1 MNSANYGTQSP
12 QLKAT
17 LHFFCPLEIS
27 RLRVANRALTSGRYN
42 DNAEVFEERHRK
54 FLKEGVDVFFR
65 RMSELECHEVW
76 KRNIIFW
83 KYSG

>member
-1 MNSANYGTQSP
+1 MNSANYDTQSP

-27 RLRVANRALTSGRYN
+27 RLRVAKRALTSGRYN
-42 DNAEVFEERHRK
+42 DNAEEFEKRHQK
-54 FLKEGVDVFFR
+54 FFKEGVHDFFR

-83 KYSG
+83 KSSG